1 MKLMIDDDIVMCQSD
16 KQKKKETIEKK
27 INARMDAAGRK
38 KEALYAESQ
47 TERRYRRIC
56 AITHSMLGD

>member
-1 MKLMIDDDIVMCQSD
+1 MMIPGIVMCQSD

-27 INARMDAAGRK
+27 INARIDAAGRK

-47 TERRYRRIC
+47 TERRSRRIC
-56 AITHSMLGD
+56 VITHSMLGD